1 MENKKVIALEELL
14 KTFDQPIFDL
24 EAWKIKASLVLK
36 KLFGSDDEKLDLIDK
51 LHYDFSSWSLRDNS
65 GSKQHDPVK
74 NQAKEIINAAILEL
88 QISEEEN
95 LTLDFFKKELSGADY
110 EQLLQKVKK
119 EDESKIIKLL
129 SSIKPAIKDRILTKI
144 LLSAK

>member
-1 MENKKVIALEELL
+1 MENKKINALEQLL

-36 KLFGSDDEKLDLIDK
+36 KLFGPDDEKIDLIDK
-51 LHYDFSSWSLRDNS
+51 LHYDFSSWSLRDHS

-88 QISEEEN
+88 QISEQEN
-95 LTLDFFKKELSGADY
+95 IILDFFKKELSGADY
-110 EQLLQKVKK
+110 EVLLQKVEKD
-119 EDESKIIKLL
+119 DESKLIKYL
-129 SSIKPAIKDRILTKI
+129 STLKPAIKDRILTKI
-144 LLSAK
+144 ILSKK

>member
-1 MENKKVIALEELL
+1 MENKKINALEELL

-36 KLFGSDDEKLDLIDK
+36 KLFGPDDEKIDLIDK
-51 LHYDFSSWSLRDNS
+51 LHYDFSSWSLRDHS

-88 QISEEEN
+88 QISEQEN

-110 EQLLQKVKK
+110 EVLLQKVEKD
-119 EDESKIIKLL
+119 DESKLIKYL
-129 SSIKPAIKDRILTKI
+129 SSLKPAIKDRILTKI
-144 LLSAK
+144 ILSKK